1 MKEDMIPSLVNIQ
14 VKTIRD
20 NDLNILVHNKEL
32 RLRQNPC
39 NIIFKVGASWAA
51 HYGTFTCIFYWG
63 CCLDLRFL
71 IGFFFAVGFLV
82 IFCYCR
88 NHLIQDYNQKTG

>member
-39 NIIFKVGASWAA
+39 NIIFKLVLVGLRI
-51 HYGTFTCIFYWG
+51 TFTCIFYWG
-63 CCLDLRFL
+63 CCLDLRIL
-71 IGFFFAVGFLV
+71 IGFFL
-82 IFCYCR
+82 
-88 NHLIQDYNQKTG
+88 Q

>member
-1 MKEDMIPSLVNIQ
+1 MIPSLVNIQ

-39 NIIFKVGASWAA
+39 NIIFKVGACWAA
-51 HYGTFTCIFYWG
+51 HYFYMYILLGMLSGPENSDRIF
-63 CCLDLRFL
+63 FE
-71 IGFFFAVGFLV
+71 VGFLV
-82 IFCYCR
+82 FFCYCR